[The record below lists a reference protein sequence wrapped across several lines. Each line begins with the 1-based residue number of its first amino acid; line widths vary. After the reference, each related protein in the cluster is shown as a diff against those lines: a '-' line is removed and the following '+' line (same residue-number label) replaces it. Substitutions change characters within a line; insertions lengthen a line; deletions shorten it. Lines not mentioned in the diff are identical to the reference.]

1 MNLKI
6 ALVNTNVTVPAHE
19 INQPEQS
26 KADKMTL
33 NVQGIARQPCAQVLP
48 VWVSPVTRCSQWHC
62 AEQEYK
68 FTRLL

>member
-1 MNLKI
+1 MDQQC
-6 ALVNTNVTVPAHE
+6 HE

-33 NVQGIARQPCAQVLP
+33 NVQRIARQPCAQVLP
-48 VWVSPVTRCSQWHC
+48 VWVSPVTRCSQRHC